1 MFTPTSHQFAEIWQT
16 AVLNYERIAGKTL
29 GDLDLK
35 GLRTVSDLERKLQDQ
50 SESMDQFRAKR
61 AKLFKVMR
69 NAMLPVELIGQLAG
83 GDVSVAFPPSSF
95 VFGAVSYLITAAKNV
110 SSAYDTIEDL
120 MGLLADFTVRLQIY
134 DRQNLSPQLR
144 MKLAEVLATL
154 LEIFAL
160 ARRLIKRGRTIGY
173 LHNLTLGADKEIQK
187 SIDKLSRLTQSEDR
201 LVGAEVHNEVTK
213 HGKALDGISTTLSS
227 THLEVLQSRTETRQM
242 KEEIVMLLKD
252 SRAAVQEDEL
262 GNRDGIK
269 AVLQPSV
276 TPQDTYDK
284 IKKERLSGSGD
295 WIRDES
301 LFKSWINKTIPVL
314 WISGMPGAGKSFLS
328 SVMISYLKEQFPS
341 GVHNGAQVS
350 VGYFFFKDNNPKMRS
365 FHQALRD
372 LAFQIY
378 QNDPAYAKYLET
390 VCGSFSDIE
399 TLESAWRTLF
409 REYFVHDDATEST
422 IFLVLDGLDEAYDP
436 NEFLHLLQDLTTN
449 EPSESRIQLVMVGRP
464 HLFDAISDALQN
476 GVVPTIDVNA
486 AKNSEDIRNYIQVS
500 IRKSR
505 VLRRVS
511 KKLQEEVSK
520 SLFQGAHGMFLW
532 VDLMMR
538 ELNGKSRESVIREA
552 LIKAPKGL
560 TEMIQHVLEGLSESL
575 SREDAKEDAEDL
587 NEILAW
593 VTCAKRPLTLGE
605 LDAILRYKSPSGDA
619 LLLLESKLRR
629 QYASFFTLDREDGLS
644 TADLQNISKISGP
657 DDGDNDL
664 ISDDEEV
671 PGFED
676 FEVDFDSNPSTTRVT
691 FCHASIGDFFRDKN
705 QSMVRSGAGPA
716 IGVDTR
722 SASASTLIL
731 VLKLCVDEV
740 FEQKVSEGEL
750 FKNYAAENWL
760 GHLRDID
767 ISEIS
772 EEDKKIIGPLL
783 VKFCRDEAVVE
794 RWTRFQGYD
803 FWTGEHMP
811 VLRSWIENEFILSA
825 LPLPDR
831 DWVRSTVD
839 APVSAFAAVARINA
853 RYWLQHTIWS
863 PPVAFWS
870 VYGYRQ
876 HVDRVPLRDQSDG
889 VESAQVIED
898 TAEWAGFTKT
908 ALWHRRVAHALRE
921 LSYLDEAE
929 SHFKISLEL
938 DPTLWRVRSGLGK
951 VYACRKDYTQAL
963 QLCQQEVQ
971 VLRENSEQE
980 PQNFK
985 AELAA
990 GLKTI
995 GDYHSRLDKPNE
1007 AYRAYR
1013 EAWDANPMLYDALA
1027 ECFNHWDGEHNS
1039 QKIMDLVKEMA
1050 SRDISDHRSLYLI
1063 SYLVARKHD
1072 NEDIFFYASRR
1083 AARDLG
1089 ELPYLVQIIQ
1099 DAIRTCRDERRA
1111 ISAVTFEL
1119 FLADIYSIERVN
1131 PERAIRIWERIV
1143 STDSSSKTESLMR
1156 DARHNASAML
1166 AQFHLSRA
1174 RATKGTLECNQHV
1187 QSLERLS
1194 KLKGRSGELVRLSWP
1209 SILLGLWYRLNGESD
1224 KAFTCLQVHIKHGL
1238 EYLSD
1243 DDPSNDLA
1251 GYVTLVGVLT
1261 YTGDDQRALGL
1272 WRKII
1277 LCMWQL
1283 SHGRSGIDLNDDDK
1297 ESSKTDDGSADE
1309 SVGKSESTVQ
1319 ESGKSLESPDDRGSN
1334 RQNDTDRVLDRKIIE
1349 DEYDDDYL
1357 FGLHCDGV
1365 CSHTK
1370 AFRAADNYWFCRF
1383 CYDAGFCD
1391 DCLALIKED
1400 QLPFNVC
1407 SPDHEWLCIPLNVRY
1422 IPDDKIFVS
1431 GEGNEVIDIGEWK
1444 RDLGKAWGL

>member
-1 MFTPTSHQFAEIWQT
+1 MSTPTSKQFAEIWQT

-35 GLRTVSDLERKLQDQ
+35 GLQTVSDLERKLQSQ

-69 NAMLPVELIGQLAG
+69 NAMLPVEMIGQLAG

-110 SSAYDTIEDL
+110 SSAYDKIEDL
-120 MGLLADFTVRLQIY
+120 MSLLADFTVRLQVY
-134 DRQNLSPQLR
+134 DRQTLSPQLR
-144 MKLAEVLATL
+144 TKLAEVLATL

-160 ARRLIKRGRTIGY
+160 ARRIIKRGRTIGY

-201 LVGAEVHNEVTK
+201 LVGAEVHNEVTR
-213 HGKALDGISTTLSS
+213 HGKTLDGITTTLSS
-227 THLEVLQSRTETRQM
+227 THLEVVQSRSETRQM

-252 SRAAVQEDEL
+252 SRAAVQEDEI

-301 LFKSWINKTIPVL
+301 LFKSWVNKTIPVL

-350 VGYFFFKDNNPKMRS
+350 VGYFFFKDNSPKMRS

-390 VCGSFSDIE
+390 VCESFSDIE

-409 REYFVHDDATEST
+409 REYFIHDDATEST
-422 IFLVLDGLDEAYDP
+422 VFLVLDGLDEAYDP
-436 NEFLHLLQDLTTN
+436 DEFLHLLQDLTTN
-449 EPSESRIQLVMVGRP
+449 ESSGSRIQVVMVGRP

-505 VLRRVS
+505 VLRRAS

-520 SLFQGAHGMFLW
+520 SLFQGADGMFLW

-538 ELNGKSRESVIREA
+538 ELNGKGRESAIREA
-552 LIKAPKGL
+552 LLKAPKGL

-644 TADLQNISKISGP
+644 TADLQNFSKITP
-657 DDGDNDL
+657 DDDGDDL
-664 ISDDEEV
+664 ISDGEEV

-676 FEVDFDSNPSTTRVT
+676 FEVDFDSNPSTTKVT
-691 FCHASIGDFFRDKN
+691 FCHASIGDFFRDKHK
-705 QSMVRSGAGPA
+705 SMVRSGAGPA

-731 VLKLCVDEV
+731 VLKLCVDQV
-740 FEQKVSEGEL
+740 FEQKVSDSE
-750 FKNYAAENWL
+750 FFRDYAAKNWL
-760 GHLRDID
+760 EHLQDTD
-767 ISEIS
+767 VTEIS
-772 EEDKKIIGPLL
+772 DEDKRTIGSLL
-783 VKFCRDEAVVE
+783 VKFCRDETVVE
-794 RWTRFQGYD
+794 RWIKYRGYD
-803 FWTGEHMP
+803 FWTGEYVP
-811 VLRSWIENEFILSA
+811 LLRSWMENEVILTI
-825 LPLPDR
+825 LPPADQ
-831 DWVRSTVD
+831 DWVRSTVEP
-839 APVSAFAAVARINA
+839 PVSAFAAVARINA
-853 RYWLQHTIWS
+853 RYWLQNTVWS
-863 PPVAFWS
+863 PTVAFWS

-876 HVDRVPLRDQSDG
+876 HADRVPLRDQEDG

-898 TAEWAGFTKT
+898 TAEWAGFAKT

-929 SHFKISLEL
+929 SHFKIALEL
-938 DPTLWRVRSGLGK
+938 DPTLWRVRTGLGQ
-951 VYACRKDYTQAL
+951 VHACRKDYTQAL
-963 QLCQQEVQ
+963 QLYQEEVQ
-971 VLRENSEQE
+971 VLKENSKQE

-985 AELAA
+985 DVLAA

-995 GDYHSRLDKPNE
+995 GDYQSKLDESVE

-1013 EAWDANPMLYDALA
+1013 EAWDANPTLYDALA
-1027 ECFNHWDGEHNS
+1027 ECFNHWDGEHHS
-1039 QKIMDLVKEMA
+1039 QNIMDLVREMV
-1050 SRDISDHRSLYLI
+1050 SKGTSDHRSLYLVN
-1063 SYLVARKHD
+1063 YLVARKND
-1072 NEDIFFYASRR
+1072 NEDIFFFASRQ
-1083 AARDLG
+1083 AARELG
-1089 ELPYLVQIIQ
+1089 ELPYLIQIIQ
-1099 DAIRTCRDERRA
+1099 DAIRACRDERRA
-1111 ISAVTFEL
+1111 ISAVIFEL

-1194 KLKGRSGELVRLSWP
+1194 KLKGRSGELIRLSWP
-1209 SILLGLWYRLNGESD
+1209 SILLGLWYRLNGESE
-1224 KAFTCLQVHIKHGL
+1224 KAFACLQVHIKHGL

-1261 YTGDDQRALGL
+1261 YTGDDRRALGL

-1277 LCMWQL
+1277 LCMWQRT
-1283 SHGRSGIDLNDDDK
+1283 HGRSGIDLNDDDK
-1297 ESSKTDDGSADE
+1297 QSSRTNDGSANEPND
-1309 SVGKSESTVQ
+1309 KSESTVP
-1319 ESGKSLESPDDRGSN
+1319 KSDKALKTTDDRHAVDPKKSEN
-1334 RQNDTDRVLDRKIIE
+1334 
-1349 DEYDDDYL
+1349 EYDDDFL

-1370 AFRAADNYWFCRF
+1370 TFRASDNYWFCRF

-1391 DCLALIKED
+1391 DCLELIKED
-1400 QLPFNVC
+1400 KLPFNIC
-1407 SPDHEWLCIPLNVRY
+1407 GPDHEWLRIPLKVRHV
-1422 IPDDKIFVS
+1422 PDDKMFVS
-1431 GEGNEVIDIGEWK
+1431 GEGHEVIDIEEWK
-1444 RDLGKAWGL
+1444 RDLRKAWGL